1 MIRSAGGSLVA
12 VPVVLLLL
20 VSAMCFSISAR
31 RSCRSLAVADD
42 ILLEVTE

>member
-1 MIRSAGGSLVA
+1 MVRSGVGGLVTVLV
-12 VPVVLLLL
+12 VPLLL

-42 ILLEVTE
+42 ILLEVRE